1 MSAHRVSRLL
11 LLVVIFLT
19 PCSMAVESK
28 KKKNQQILNETKEK
42 EDEPKSGH
50 FRARLKQVMQQ
61 VTKVRCDDP
70 PSVSTRPPSKAGVQT
85 PLPTKLPTVSPL
97 ELSTAI
103 PSNLPSSSISF
114 TEKPLPAK
122 SVLPSVS
129 PIQVS

>member
-11 LLVVIFLT
+11 LLVVVFLT
-19 PCSMAVESK
+19 SCSMAVESK
-28 KKKNQQILNETKEK
+28 KQKNKPVLNERKEK
-42 EDEPKSGH
+42 KEPKSGN
-50 FRARLKQVMQQ
+50 FRARLKRVMQQ
-61 VTKVRCDDP
+61 VTPVRCDDT
-70 PSVSTRPPSKAGVQT
+70 PSVSTRSPSKAGVQT

>member
-1 MSAHRVSRLL
+1 M
-11 LLVVIFLT
+11 
-19 PCSMAVESK
+19 
-28 KKKNQQILNETKEK
+28 
-42 EDEPKSGH
+42 
-50 FRARLKQVMQQ
+50 MQQ
-61 VTKVRCDDP
+61 VTPARCDDP
-70 PSVSTRPPSKAGVQT
+70 PLVSTRSPSKAGVQT

-129 PIQVS
+129 PTQEMPLSTKSVLPSVYPTQVS